1 MTESPAIRE
10 VPYDRFRRT
19 TAKRMAQSVTTKPQ
33 LTLHRH
39 ADLTRLEAS
48 LREVKTDRPDLA
60 IGFTAALLASV
71 ARALAGTRLNGTV
84 DDQVVHL
91 HDAVHLGVAVDVNG
105 ALLVPVLRDASAIAV
120 ADLDA
125 DLKALASK
133 ARDTGLRPEDVTGA
147 TFTVSSLGPMGV
159 ELFTPIINPPQ
170 LAILGVG
177 SVREDVAFVGGVLA
191 TVRRIGLSLTFD
203 HAATDGAEAARVLA
217 AVCESIES
225 PDALTWAPAHVVAAP
240 RDLAT
245 KN

>member
-1 MTESPAIRE
+1 MTEPPTLRE

-19 TAKRMAQSVTTKPQ
+19 TAKRMTQSITTKPQ

-48 LREVKTDRPDLA
+48 LRAIKADRPDLA
-60 IGFTAALLASV
+60 VGFTAALLASV
-71 ARALAGTRLNGTV
+71 ARALAGSQLNGTV
-84 DDQVVHL
+84 DDQVVRL

-105 ALLVPVLRDASAIAV
+105 ALLVPVLSDASTISV

-125 DLKALASK
+125 DLKTLAAK
-133 ARDTGLRPEDVTGA
+133 ARGRGLRPEDVTGA
-147 TFTVSSLGPMGV
+147 TFTVSNLGPMGV

-177 SVREDVAFVGGVLA
+177 SVREDVTFVGGALT

-225 PDALTWAPAHVVAAP
+225 PDGLPWAPADVDATP
-240 RDLAT
+240 RGLAIR
-245 KN
+245 N

>member
-1 MTESPAIRE
+1 MTESQTVRE

-19 TAKRMAQSVTTKPQ
+19 TAKRMAQSITTKPQ

-39 ADLTRLEAS
+39 ADLTRLETT
-48 LREVKTDRPDLA
+48 LREVKADRPDLA
-60 IGFTAALLASV
+60 VGFTAALLASV
-71 ARALAGTRLNGTV
+71 ARALSGSRLNGTV
-84 DDQVVHL
+84 DEQVVHL
-91 HDAVHLGVAVDVNG
+91 HDEVHLGVAVDVNG
-105 ALLVPVLRDASAIAV
+105 ALLVPVLRNASTVSV

-125 DLKALASK
+125 DLKALATK
-133 ARDTGLRPEDVTGA
+133 ARTTGLRPEDVTGA

-177 SVREDVAFVGGVLA
+177 TVREDVAFVAGALA

-217 AVCESIES
+217 AVCETIES
-225 PDALTWAPAHVVAAP
+225 ADALPWAPADVEAPP
-240 RDLAT
+240 RDLVT
-245 KN
+245 RN